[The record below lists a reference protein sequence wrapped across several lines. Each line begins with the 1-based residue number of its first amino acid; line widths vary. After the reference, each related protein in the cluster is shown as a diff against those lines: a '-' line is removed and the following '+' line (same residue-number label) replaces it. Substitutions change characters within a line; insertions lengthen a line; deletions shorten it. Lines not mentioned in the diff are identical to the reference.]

1 MGSALAASA
10 QNTTPFAAGF
20 SEHTVTIAGRPV
32 HYLIGGKGP
41 AVLLVHGYGDTG
53 EMWRPLAPLL
63 AKTHLVIVPD
73 LPGLGDS
80 RPQSPTAPY
89 DMAATARIL
98 HGLLLSQNMR
108 RDAVVGHD
116 IGLMAADAYAAAIP
130 KQRDAAGPD
139 GRTEALVAA
148 RERIY
153 LDRILDAFAYH
164 PTSGLQHGRK
174 AKHRLGEDA
183 ASDARSRH
191 GRGQVVRH
199 VDAALRA
206 SCRNQRSGKR
216 YSRCRTLADG
226 REPARR

>member
-1 MGSALAASA
+1 MRAMPCRRRGSTLNGISA
-10 QNTTPFAAGF
+10 RRLGAKHNAVRRGLFGT
-20 SEHTVTIAGRPV
+20 HRHDRGRPV

-164 PTSGLQHGRK
+164 PTSGP
-174 AKHRLGEDA
+174 
-183 ASDARSRH
+183 SARTQSKT
-191 GRGQVVRH
+191 
-199 VDAALRA
+199 
-206 SCRNQRSGKR
+206 S
-216 YSRCRTLADG
+216 
-226 REPARR
+226 PRRRRR